1 VTGAEPAAREA
12 SDPGQV
18 TGEGGTT
25 AGVLARIWSIVGN
38 VIAPATLIG
47 AVLFYFGYVSSRAQ
61 FRYFGVDVDV
71 LGFSTQEF
79 IMRSP
84 QPLLVPMLAL
94 LLLSALLAA
103 VHVLLRRRFA
113 GRDDPRLR
121 TAIRSLRIVGIAL
134 LVAAVLLLAAYPLI
148 GGWPYYP
155 LVTPLVLGVGAGLT
169 GYAVAWDQR
178 HPLGSPTAPTDAP
191 EAAPSA
197 PRPRGRAVVVLL
209 GAVVVVTVFW
219 ATATL
224 AEWSGRGQAK
234 ALARDLGSLPAI
246 VLDLGEPLAPGD
258 PVVREEALPAGEG
271 DAYRYRYR
279 GLRLLV
285 VGEDRL
291 FLVPAE
297 WTPSGSTYVVP
308 FDDSARVRFRFVN
321 DPP

>member
-1 VTGAEPAAREA
+1 MTAEGTSSTATDAA
-12 SDPGQV
+12 P
-18 TGEGGTT
+18 TT
-25 AGVLARIWSIVGN
+25 LQRIWSVVGN

-103 VHVLLRRRFA
+103 VHVLLRRRFG
-113 GRDDPRLR
+113 GRDDPRVR
-121 TAIRSLRIVGIAL
+121 AGIRALRITGIAF
-134 LVAAVLLLAAYPLI
+134 LVAAVLLLAAFPLI
-148 GGWPYYP
+148 GAWPYYP
-155 LVTPLVLGVGAGLT
+155 LATPIVLGVGAGLLA
-169 GYAVAWDQR
+169 YAVAWGSR
-178 HPLGSPTAPTDAP
+178 HPTTAPPTHASATDAP
-191 EAAPSA
+191 GPAPTA

-234 ALARDLGSLPAI
+234 ALARDLGGLPAI
-246 VLDLGEPLAPGD
+246 VLDLGEPLVPGD
-258 PVVREEALPAGEG
+258 PVVREEALPAGDG
-271 DAYRYRYR
+271 DAFRFRYR